1 MNGSLLAELQVK
13 PSWIEQIKG
22 EQLEDES
29 LGLRFRQIEGG
40 STTNSGLN
48 SDACVS
54 VGSTDFCSHPKHSF
68 LVYELVERGSLRM
81 VLSNNEHAKEL
92 DWKKRLNVVK
102 GLANALYYMHHDQSQ
117 HIVHRDISS
126 NNVLLDLDY
135 EARVSDFG
143 SARIL
148 KPNSVK
154 ILIEKMREIKC
165 FKFVILV
172 ATA

>member
-1 MNGSLLAELQVK
+1 
-13 PSWIEQIKG
+13 
-22 EQLEDES
+22 
-29 LGLRFRQIEGG
+29 
-40 STTNSGLN
+40 
-48 SDACVS
+48 
-54 VGSTDFCSHPKHSF
+54 
-68 LVYELVERGSLRM
+68 M
-81 VLSNNEHAKEL
+81 VLSNNEQAKEL

-102 GLANALYYMHHDQSQ
+102 GLANALYYMHHDHSQ

-154 ILIEKMREIKC
+154 ILIEKMRENKMLQVCHSCCYSLI
-165 FKFVILV
+165 V
-172 ATA
+172 